1 VRARSLALAVC
12 ALPALLAAFAPA
24 SAASRP
30 PARVQVTASEFDFV
44 LSRKS
49 VKSGRV
55 IVQLHNLG
63 EDPHDLAVRRVARK
77 ARTFTT
83 REVLPEE
90 HTDLNVRLGPGRYR
104 LWCTIADHRQRG
116 MQAILTVRK

>member
-12 ALPALLAAFAPA
+12 ALATLLAAFAPA
-24 SAASRP
+24 YAASRP

>member
-12 ALPALLAAFAPA
+12 ALPGSLAALAPTY
-24 SAASRP
+24 AASRP

-55 IVQLHNLG
+55 ILQLHNLG
-63 EDPHDLAVRRVARK
+63 EDPHDLAVRRVALK
-77 ARTFTT
+77 ARTFVT
-83 REVLPEE
+83 REALPEE

-116 MQAILTVRK
+116 MHAILTVRK

>member
-1 VRARSLALAVC
+1 VSARSLALAVC
-12 ALPALLAAFAPA
+12 ALPAFVALLA
-24 SAASRP
+24 SAHAATRP

-63 EDPHDLAVRRVARK
+63 EDSHDLAVRRVARK

-83 REVLPEE
+83 PEVLPEE
-90 HTDLNVRLGPGRYR
+90 HTDLNVRLAPGRYQ

-116 MQAILTVRK
+116 MRAILTVRR